1 MVLPYAS
8 SWEIGCK
15 MPGKSCKA
23 RLVRRCLLDQLR
35 FSQRQIF
42 RGTTWLFC
50 SSSPVNI
57 RWSNK
62 SYYLTSLAL
71 LTRWTNPTTATL
83 FLRGN
88 CSQPFFSSANSAVTV
103 RICQSVI
110 FDNPSLYIFLMVSKF
125 IRDSG
130 RWMSEMNTQR
140 LQMCS
145 SADWS
150 SCTCLHQGRGLS
162 ELQQWTCQL
171 IKSLMVQQKPQI
183 HLMLFAALV
192 GQVSCES
199 LDKHGFERRYSRER
213 MAS

>member
-1 MVLPYAS
+1 MELCIKLNLHWWEHLWVLPIQVSNLSPFPGVTRRVLQLEAVDPRSGTNRWLSTASQQMVLPYAS

-103 RICQSVI
+103 RLCQSVI

-130 RWMSEMNTQR
+130 R
-140 LQMCS
+140 
-145 SADWS
+145 
-150 SCTCLHQGRGLS
+150 
-162 ELQQWTCQL
+162 
-171 IKSLMVQQKPQI
+171 
-183 HLMLFAALV
+183 
-192 GQVSCES
+192 
-199 LDKHGFERRYSRER
+199 
-213 MAS
+213 